1 MFDFLKDKPNAP
13 NLDLENNQ
21 LIKEAKN
28 IILGNLSQKT
38 FEDLNKILKIVH
50 TLQFKDQSIFDE
62 LKNFIFIKY
71 PKFEDI
77 DVKYIVETFI
87 IFLNRYE
94 LSEEQIE
101 IFKNMLGKM
110 SLRIKI
116 EQNIQL
122 TEIMLEKNLIKIRDF
137 FYEYHL
143 FQNCWKKMHLMD
155 LGQFNRYL
163 KTLIKMQYHLEDPS
177 FYTEYVYK
185 VALALADKSLDLV
198 QLR

>member
-1 MFDFLKDKPNAP
+1 MFDFLKDKPNAA

-21 LIKEAKN
+21 LIQEAKKVM
-28 IILGNLSQKT
+28 LSNLSQKS
-38 FEDLNKILKIVH
+38 FEDINRIFKIAHVLN
-50 TLQFKDQSIFDE
+50 FKDQSIFEE
-62 LKNFIFIKY
+62 LKKLIFIKY

-77 DVKYIVETFI
+77 DVKYIVGTFI
-87 IFLNRYE
+87 ILLNRYE
-94 LSEEQIE
+94 MSNEEID

-122 TEIMLEKNLIKIRDF
+122 TEILLDKNLISIRDF

-143 FQNCWKKMHLMD
+143 FQNCWKKMSSMD

-163 KTLIKMQYHLEDPS
+163 KTLINIQYHLEDP
-177 FYTEYVYK
+177 
-185 VALALADKSLDLV
+185 
-198 QLR
+198 